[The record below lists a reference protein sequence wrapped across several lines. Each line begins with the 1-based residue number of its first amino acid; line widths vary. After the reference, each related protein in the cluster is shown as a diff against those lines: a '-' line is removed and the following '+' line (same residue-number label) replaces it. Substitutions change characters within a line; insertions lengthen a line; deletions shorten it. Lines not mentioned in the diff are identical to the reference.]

1 MNKEQVIELIKQA
14 GVSDPENPSIKEI
27 IKLFELDSNNKIDEN
42 LLNKYFQFT
51 ADVMPQAF
59 DALKNLANQNLGKN
73 YIDSINKRIDSLN
86 NEYENA
92 TTKEEKEENHQKILE
107 LYKLIEKESDKQRDW
122 ITKLAFGAMGTV
134 VILGG
139 LAIGTRNKEMGK
151 KIIEGGTKI
160 IGS

>member
-59 DALKNLANQNLGKN
+59 DALKSLANQNLGKN
-73 YIDSINKRIDSLN
+73 YIDSINKRIESLN
-86 NEYENA
+86 KEYENA
-92 TTKEEKEENHQKILE
+92 TTKEEKKENHQKILE
-107 LYKLIEKESDKQRDW
+107 LYKLIENESDKQRDW